1 MNSKSTE
8 PSASERYQRAKQTNR
23 YQQLKLFQSELPFPL
38 DDFQEQAC
46 RALED
51 GSGVLVAAPTGAGKT
66 VVGEFAIHL
75 AIAKGQKV
83 FYTTPIKALS
93 NQKFAEL
100 VRRYGK
106 ERVGLLTGDNNQN
119 SEAQIVVMTTE
130 VLRNM
135 IYANS
140 ETLKELGF
148 VVMDEVHYLADRF
161 RGAVWEEVI
170 LHLPKD
176 VLVISLSATVS
187 NAEEFGAWLD
197 EVRGNTSIVVS
208 EHRPVPL
215 HQHVLFGS
223 EILELFETGSN
234 QMRVNPELTQKHQ
247 ARTRG
252 PIAGRGKW
260 GGKKYSGADRE
271 RMQRQF
277 PRLDKAEVVQRLN
290 ELELLPAIFFIFSR
304 AGCDAAVSAC
314 RREGLRL
321 TSRDEQQ
328 EIRAIVENRCS
339 SISDEDLDTLGYHEW
354 LESLERGYASHHA
367 GLLPAFKEVVEE
379 LFLRKLIKIVFA
391 TETLALGINMPAR
404 TVVLERLDKFNGE
417 SRVNI
422 TAGEYTQL
430 TGRAGR
436 RGIDIEGHSVVLWG
450 AQLDPN
456 IVASLASKRTYPL
469 NSSFRPTYNMAVNL
483 ISAFGKERA
492 AKVLERSFA
501 QFQADRSVVGLAQ
514 VIADKESSLAG
525 YEKSMACHLGDF
537 REYSALRREISD
549 LEKEAA
555 RIRSRSG
562 SDVRLSKQMRT
573 IDSNLG
579 RLRKELRAHPCHHCS
594 DREAHAR
601 WGERYQKLKKEIEQ
615 ALGNLESRTGQVA
628 KVFERICDLLTQLEY
643 LKVAGEDLEV
653 TKAGVQ
659 LSKIY
664 GERDLL
670 IAQCLKAGV
679 WQKLDPASMATMAAC
694 LVYEGR
700 GEESELEPKLPRG
713 NFQEA
718 LAATEAVQEELYE
731 LQGEYRLQKEQRLQ
745 LDMAWG
751 VYRWA
756 TGAKLQDALKLTGL
770 LAGDFIRWSKQ
781 IIDLLD
787 QISVSADAQVAE
799 TSYKAIDL
807 VKRGIVAYSYYI

>member
-8 PSASERYQRAKQTNR
+8 PSASERYQRAKQFNK
-23 YQQLKLFQSELPFPL
+23 YQQLKLFQSELPFPM
-38 DDFQEQAC
+38 DDFQELAC
-46 RALED
+46 QALED
-51 GSGVLVAAPTGAGKT
+51 GNGVLVAAPTGAGKT

-93 NQKFAEL
+93 NQKFSEL
-100 VRRYGK
+100 VKRYGK

-119 SEAQIVVMTTE
+119 SEAQVVVMTTE

-197 EVRGNTSIVVS
+197 EVRGNTRIVVS

-234 QMRVNPELTQKHQ
+234 QMRVNPELIQKHQ

-271 RMQRQF
+271 RLQRQF
-277 PRLDKAEVVQRLN
+277 PRLDKAEVVERLN
-290 ELELLPAIFFIFSR
+290 DLELLPAIFFIFSR
-304 AGCDAAVSAC
+304 AGCDAAVTAC

-328 EIRAIVENRCS
+328 EIRAIVESRCS
-339 SISDEDLDTLGYHEW
+339 SISDDDLDTLGYHEW

-514 VIADKESSLAG
+514 VIADKEASLAG

-555 RIRSRSG
+555 RIRTRSG

-628 KVFERICDLLTQLEY
+628 KVFERICELLTQLQY
-643 LKVAGEDLEV
+643 LKVTGDDLEV
-653 TKAGVQ
+653 TKAGMQ
-659 LSKIY
+659 LAKIY

-718 LAATEAVQEELYE
+718 LSATEAVQEELYE
-731 LQGEYRLQKEQRLQ
+731 LQGEYRLPKEQRLQ

>member
-8 PSASERYQRAKQTNR
+8 PSASERYQRAKQFNK
-23 YQQLKLFQSELPFPL
+23 YQQLKLFQSELPFPM
-38 DDFQEQAC
+38 DDFQELAC
-46 RALED
+46 QALED
-51 GSGVLVAAPTGAGKT
+51 GNGVLVAAPTGAGKT

-93 NQKFAEL
+93 NQKFSEL
-100 VRRYGK
+100 VKRYGK

-119 SEAQIVVMTTE
+119 SEAQVVVMTTE

-197 EVRGNTSIVVS
+197 EVRGNTRIVVS

-234 QMRVNPELTQKHQ
+234 QMRVNPELIQKHQ

-271 RMQRQF
+271 RLQRQF
-277 PRLDKAEVVQRLN
+277 PRLDKAEVVERLN
-290 ELELLPAIFFIFSR
+290 DLELLPAIFFIFSR
-304 AGCDAAVSAC
+304 AGCDAAVTAC

-321 TSRDEQQ
+321 TNRDEQQ
-328 EIRAIVENRCS
+328 EIRAIVESRCS
-339 SISDEDLDTLGYHEW
+339 SISDDDLDTLGYHEW

-514 VIADKESSLAG
+514 VIADKEASLAG

-555 RIRSRSG
+555 RIRTRSG

-628 KVFERICDLLTQLEY
+628 KVFERICELLTQLQY
-643 LKVAGEDLEV
+643 LKVTGDDLEV
-653 TKAGVQ
+653 TKAGMQ
-659 LSKIY
+659 LAKIY

-718 LAATEAVQEELYE
+718 LSATESVQEELYE
-731 LQGEYRLQKEQRLQ
+731 LQGEYRLPKEQRLQ